1 MKSSHY
7 MSRYAKNGF
16 RLYKCW
22 HHCWVPIK
30 PPVCGSA
37 IKEKKLPPFPS
48 LWGGKKKGLNEDKKI
63 KFGNNKTGQNLFQLI
78 PIFLQNVLTSL
89 FSLFALY
96 FYFSSPSLQNT
107 LSCKISYFRTSFV
120 VNWTKT
126 YGRLH
131 FPYKVKRTRDES
143 SWSFQHTLSILQF
156 QSEFQERETCCL
168 PLPEAVKNIFQNLTE
183 NLPLPSSHSTNLMLN
198 WWLLSEVPPTSQYCY
213 KVTNHPITTPK

>member
-1 MKSSHY
+1 MLAPLLGAYKAPS
-7 MSRYAKNGF
+7 MWVCNKGEKNYP
-16 RLYKCW
+16 L
-22 HHCWVPIK
+22 
-30 PPVCGSA
+30 
-37 IKEKKLPPFPS
+37 S
-48 LWGGKKKGLNEDKKI
+48 LHFEEEKKGLNEDKKI
-63 KFGNNKTGQNLFQLI
+63 KFGNNKTGQNLLQLI

-89 FSLFALY
+89 FSLFV
-96 FYFSSPSLQNT
+96 YFSSPSLQNT